1 MITVGYGD
9 ITPVNTQER
18 LFVIVVMLISCGIFA
33 YSLNSIGRI
42 LEELSKRDSIFRD
55 NISLVTSYL
64 KQVRKI
70 LLIFIR

>member
-18 LFVIVVMLISCGIFA
+18 LFVIFVMLISCGIFA

-55 NISLVTSYL
+55 NISLVTAYL
-64 KQVRKI
+64 KQVR
-70 LLIFIR
+70 